1 MYLYATI
8 NVNAIA
14 YIIKQRNWKLP
25 QLTFN
30 QVQNIIE
37 RLKTNKSPDYFGFS
51 ANHVKNGGFVSTHFL
66 MKYINISFNFIEHGV
81 PVEELTGIGSLVHKA
96 AKKSPFLIP
105 KALEE

>member
-1 MYLYATI
+1 MYFYATL
-8 NVNAIA
+8 NDNAIA

-51 ANHVKNGGFVSTHFL
+51 AKHVKMEGLSQHTFS
-66 MKYINISFNFIEHGV
+66 
-81 PVEELTGIGSLVHKA
+81 
-96 AKKSPFLIP
+96 
-105 KALEE
+105 